1 MAAKAA
7 RSQAALR
14 GYCEGA
20 GSPFSASKTSTAL
33 ASMETPISAPC
44 GGTSASRTRA
54 RIGAS
59 SPCTA
64 SSTRAMSPRKRAS
77 STRAGLP
84 GAEQPH
90 AALAHA
96 NDGVGAVGQAV
107 GQEAAEWSGGTP
119 LLHAGGKLVQ
129 VGEGARGED
138 ILGRA
143 VEVKRI
149 AGLYDTPCPHQRHA
163 VAHAH
168 RLLGVVGNDDR
179 GGTRLM
185 QDGERLLAHFF
196 PKSRVETRERL
207 VHQKHARAGRDGA
220 GERHALLLAAGEDMR
235 IFVGIVGEADA
246 IQRRMSLGL
255 GFAASKRSQPEG
267 GIVEDR
273 EMGKEREVLEH
284 QPDAPLLWRNEALR
298 PPHLLLVEKNAAC
311 AWPLDA
317 GRNPEQCG
325 LAARSE

>member
-1 MAAKAA
+1 
-7 RSQAALR
+7 
-14 GYCEGA
+14 
-20 GSPFSASKTSTAL
+20 
-33 ASMETPISAPC
+33 
-44 GGTSASRTRA
+44 
-54 RIGAS
+54 
-59 SPCTA
+59 
-64 SSTRAMSPRKRAS
+64 MSPKKRAS
-77 STRAGLP
+77 STRAGTPLP

-96 NDGVGAVGQAV
+96 NDGVGAIGQAV

-129 VGEGARGED
+129 VREGARGED

-196 PKSRVETRERL
+196 AKSRVETRERL

-235 IFVGIVGEADA
+235 IFIGVMGEPDA
-246 IQRRMSLGL
+246 GERGKCLGVRL
-255 GFAASKRSQPEG
+255 TAGERAEPKGDVLQDGQMWEQ
-267 GIVEDR
+267 
-273 EMGKEREVLEH
+273 REVLEH
-284 QPDAPLLWRNEALR
+284 QPDAALLRRNEAVR
-298 PPHLLLVEKNAAC
+298 PGNFLTVEQDAPGGGA
-311 AWPLDA
+311 LDA
-317 GRNPEQCG
+317 GGDPEQRG
-325 LAARSE
+325 LAAA

>member
-1 MAAKAA
+1 
-7 RSQAALR
+7 
-14 GYCEGA
+14 
-20 GSPFSASKTSTAL
+20 
-33 ASMETPISAPC
+33 
-44 GGTSASRTRA
+44 
-54 RIGAS
+54 
-59 SPCTA
+59 
-64 SSTRAMSPRKRAS
+64 MSPRKRAS

-96 NDGVGAVGQAV
+96 NDGVGAIGQAV

-196 PKSRVETRERL
+196 AQPRVETREGL
-207 VHQKHARAGRDGA
+207 VHEKRARAGRDGA
-220 GERHALLLAAGEDMR
+220 GERHALLLAAGGMC
-235 IFVGIVGEADA
+235 GY
-246 IQRRMSLGL
+246 SL
-255 GFAASKRSQPEG
+255 A
-267 GIVEDR
+267 
-273 EMGKEREVLEH
+273 
-284 QPDAPLLWRNEALR
+284 
-298 PPHLLLVEKNAAC
+298 
-311 AWPLDA
+311 
-317 GRNPEQCG
+317 
-325 LAARSE
+325 

>member
-1 MAAKAA
+1 
-7 RSQAALR
+7 
-14 GYCEGA
+14 
-20 GSPFSASKTSTAL
+20 
-33 ASMETPISAPC
+33 METPISARC

-64 SSTRAMSPRKRAS
+64 SSTRAMSPKKRAS
-77 STRAGLP
+77 GTRAGTPCPAPSNRTPRWRTQTMASAPSGRPLAKKRP
-84 GAEQPH
+84 SGV
-90 AALAHA
+90 AAL
-96 NDGVGAVGQAV
+96 
-107 GQEAAEWSGGTP
+107 

-129 VGEGARGED
+129 VREGARGED

-196 PKSRVETRERL
+196 AKPRVETRERL

-235 IFVGIVGEADA
+235 IFVGILGEADA

-255 GFAASKRSQPEG
+255 GFAASKRP
-267 GIVEDR
+267 
-273 EMGKEREVLEH
+273 
-284 QPDAPLLWRNEALR
+284 
-298 PPHLLLVEKNAAC
+298 
-311 AWPLDA
+311 
-317 GRNPEQCG
+317 
-325 LAARSE
+325 